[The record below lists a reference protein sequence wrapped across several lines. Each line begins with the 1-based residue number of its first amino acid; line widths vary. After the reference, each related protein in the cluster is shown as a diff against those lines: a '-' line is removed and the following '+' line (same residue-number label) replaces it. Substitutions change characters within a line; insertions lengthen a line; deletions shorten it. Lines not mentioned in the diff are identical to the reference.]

1 MEIVI
6 HYPKTENEMKEL
18 QRRKSAL
25 DARLIG
31 GYISKLDC
39 PLPQKKAILDSY
51 IKEQKQIAESC
62 LN

>member
-6 HYPKTENEMKEL
+6 HYPKTEKDIKEL

-31 GYISKLDC
+31 EYISKLDC
-39 PLPQKKAILDSY
+39 PISQKKAILDSH
-51 IKEQKQIAESC
+51 IEEQKKLLRKAV
-62 LN
+62 